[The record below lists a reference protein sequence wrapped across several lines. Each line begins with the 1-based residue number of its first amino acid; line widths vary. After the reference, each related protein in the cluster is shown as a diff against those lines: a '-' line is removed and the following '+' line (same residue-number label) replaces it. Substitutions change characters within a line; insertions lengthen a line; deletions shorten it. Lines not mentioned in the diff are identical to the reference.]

1 MRSRPWIVV
10 LAAVAI
16 AGCGGEE
23 TLSASR
29 ADELHAQVAAVRDAA
44 GEGDRAGALRSLDG
58 LEAAV
63 RDLEAGGSLAR
74 ADADALRRG
83 IGRARRRARAEIAE
97 PTPEPTPRAGRH
109 TSADRHAGAA
119 AGQAR
124 QAAEG
129 QGQRQEGEGR
139 LMRPEQGATL
149 AGGRYTFERHLGSGG
164 MASVWLARDE
174 TLHREVAIKL
184 MADTLADD
192 ERWLAR
198 FKREARAAA
207 ALSHPHIVKVF
218 DFGIE
223 EHRPYLVMAHV
234 PGGSLRDRQQDGG
247 ELPDPER
254 LARELLGAL
263 AHVHA
268 AGIVHRDVK
277 PGNIL
282 LDEHGSAHLTDFGIA
297 RPQDATAMTQT
308 GMVMGTIRYLAPEVA
323 ERRPGDR
330 AQRPLLG
337 GLRHPRGRGR
347 RSAGALAGAARRAH
361 GRRPGAPAVIGRRR
375 ARARS
380 TTPTGGSTRRTTA
393 RTARRSSRRQ
403 PPRAGANGRG
413 AAAGRT
419 GEARDARRWTR

>member
-1 MRSRPWIVV
+1 
-10 LAAVAI
+10 
-16 AGCGGEE
+16 
-23 TLSASR
+23 
-29 ADELHAQVAAVRDAA
+29 
-44 GEGDRAGALRSLDG
+44 
-58 LEAAV
+58 
-63 RDLEAGGSLAR
+63 
-74 ADADALRRG
+74 
-83 IGRARRRARAEIAE
+83 
-97 PTPEPTPRAGRH
+97 
-109 TSADRHAGAA
+109 
-119 AGQAR
+119 
-124 QAAEG
+124 
-129 QGQRQEGEGR
+129 
-139 LMRPEQGATL
+139 MRPERGITL

-234 PGGSLRDRQQDGG
+234 PGGSLRDRMQDGG

-308 GMVMGTIRYLAPEVA
+308 GMVMGTVRYLAPEVA
-323 ERRPGDR
+323 DGAPATGRSDLYSAGRVIREIASDGPTARLRALIDTLTHEDPERRPSSAENALARLD
-330 AQRPLLG
+330 ATQQTS
-337 GLRHPRGRGR
+337 
-347 RSAGALAGAARRAH
+347 SAG
-361 GRRPGAPAVIGRRR
+361 
-375 ARARS
+375 
-380 TTPTGGSTRRTTA
+380 TGD
-393 RTARRSSRRQ
+393 RTARKSATARDEVTAATFALQRTDAA
-403 PPRAGANGRG
+403 PRAKPARQALDDVLRRPWFVPAAGIAAVVLLAVIVIALAAGGGGGDGGGDAATSPAPASAPLDEQLRG
-413 AAAGRT
+413 LDRAIDAAASR
-419 GEARDARRWTR
+419 